1 MRGDKNTCKRDR
13 LEYEQ
18 GEIAVTEQNM
28 NKHIFPVPDPKK
40 YLDVTTEIHFQRKNL
55 PRGELVW
62 IPVEG
67 GKEQILIPLDI
78 KDGDTIKVNGRG
90 KYNSKTGEIGD
101 LYVVVHIKGKE
112 FSWKKILLLC
122 AVVVAVISVV
132 FFLFKKTSP
141 PPIEPTETICF
152 HDWLPA
158 DCTTPKTCS
167 KCGETVGVEAGHDWK
182 EATCDTP
189 KICEICG
196 MESGNAQG
204 HQWNEATFDAP
215 KTCSICGATEGES
228 KKPDIRVNDIVVFG
242 AYEQDGI
249 IQNGAEG
256 IEWLVLDVQDN
267 YALLLSRYALDSQK
281 YHKVT
286 AQVSWNNCSLREWL
300 NNDFMNTAF
309 TKSQQEVILKAGL
322 DNGASVDRIFLLDSK
337 EVNRYVTDWTA
348 LICAPTSYAVSRG
361 AGKNQPDDSRDAVSW
376 WLRSLDEGGSQ
387 AYCVSFK
394 GEQYTYMVGNDFMSV
409 RPAMCIDLSKAA
421 WE

>member
-1 MRGDKNTCKRDR
+1 MVCKCGYQNHKDAKYCANCHRR
-13 LEYEQ
+13 L
-18 GEIAVTEQNM
+18 
-28 NKHIFPVPDPKK
+28 KRFPWS
-40 YLDVTTEIHFQRKNL
+40 T
-55 PRGELVW
+55 
-62 IPVEG
+62 
-67 GKEQILIPLDI
+67 ILLTVAIILTA
-78 KDGDTIKVNGRG
+78 GVL
-90 KYNSKTGEIGD
+90 IGV
-101 LYVVVHIKGKE
+101 LIKGCSVDDPGPTE
-112 FSWKKILLLC
+112 PQHTHSWK
-122 AVVVAVISVV
+122 AA
-132 FFLFKKTSP
+132 T
-141 PPIEPTETICF
+141 
-152 HDWLPA
+152 
-158 DCTTPKTCS
+158 CTTAKMCKLCGESSGSPMEHSWKAATCTNPKTC
-167 KCGETVGVEAGHDWK
+167 EV
-182 EATCDTP
+182 
-189 KICEICG
+189 CG
-196 MESGNAQG
+196 MESGNALG
-204 HQWNEATFDAP
+204 HQWLEATYDAP
-215 KTCSICGATEGES
+215 KTCGVCGATEGEVN
-228 KKPDIRVNDIVVFG
+228 KPDIRVNDIVVFG

-376 WLRSLDEGGSQ
+376 WLRSLYEGGSQ

-409 RPAMCIDLSKAA
+409 RPAMCIDLSKAV